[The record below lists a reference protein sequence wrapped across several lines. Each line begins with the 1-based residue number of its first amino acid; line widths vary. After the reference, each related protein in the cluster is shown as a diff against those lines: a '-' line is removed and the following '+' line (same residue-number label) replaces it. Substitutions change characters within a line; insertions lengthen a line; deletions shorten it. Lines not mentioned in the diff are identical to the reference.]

1 MRNIDMK
8 KILTIIFCLALMQ
21 NLNARQ
27 TDDSLRLKIGQM
39 IMVGFSGTSVTPED
53 PILAEI
59 RNGDVGGVI
68 MFEKNI
74 ADSNSYMALATL
86 NLTLQRAA
94 RTPIF
99 LAIDQEGG
107 KVNRLKTK
115 YGFPKSV
122 TAEYLGQLDN
132 EDTTRYYAASTAL
145 VLRHLN
151 FNVNFAPVLDLA
163 TNPNNPVIVKH
174 GRSYGADP
182 KLVTKHAQIVIE
194 EHNKQNVI
202 TVGKH
207 FPGHGSSQS
216 DTHFGIADVT
226 RTWDKNELI
235 PYRKLIKEGVL
246 PGVMSAHIVNAVLE
260 PDSLPGTLSKNILQG
275 LLRDKIGFE
284 GVIFSDDMQM
294 HAITKHYGLATALE
308 LGINAG
314 LDVVIFS
321 NNIQNSETRT
331 VAAVH
336 DIITRLVREGRIS
349 RARIDEAYGRIM
361 KIKQQYLYG
370 EY

>member
-8 KILTIIFCLALMQ
+8 NILTVFLSLILSQ
-21 NLNARQ
+21 NLYAQ
-27 TDDSLRLKIGQM
+27 EATDSLQIKIGQM
-39 IMVGFSGTSVTPED
+39 IMVGFSGTEVKPND
-53 PILAEI
+53 PILTEI
-59 RNGDVGGVI
+59 RQGDVGGVI

-74 ADSNSYMALATL
+74 ADSNAIEQLKKLNATL
-86 NLTLQRAA
+86 QEAA
-94 RTPIF
+94 AIPLF

-115 YGFPKSV
+115 YGFPQSV
-122 TAEYLGQLDN
+122 TAEYLGRLDN
-132 EDTTRYYAASTAL
+132 EDSTRYYARATAKIL
-145 VLRHLN
+145 HQLN

-163 TNPNNPVIVKH
+163 TNPDNPVIVKY

-182 KLVTKHAQIVIE
+182 KLVSKHAGIVVE
-194 EHNKQNVI
+194 EHNMQQVI
-202 TVGKH
+202 TAGKH

-226 RTWDKNELI
+226 RSWQEEELI
-235 PYRKLIKEGVL
+235 PYKKLIKDGLL
-246 PGVMSAHIVNAVLE
+246 PGVMSAHIVNATLE
-260 PDSLPGTLSKNILQG
+260 PDSLPGTLSKNILRG
-275 LLRDKIGFE
+275 MLREKLGFE

-294 HAITKHYGLATALE
+294 HAITKHYGLETALE

-314 LDVVIFS
+314 LNVVIFS

-331 VAAVH
+331 VKVVH
-336 DIITRLVREGRIS
+336 EIITRLVAEGKIP
-349 RARIDEAYGRIM
+349 RARIDESYTRIM

-370 EY
+370 ED